1 MTTQQIIISAS
12 PEQVDIL
19 LAELGEIHFDIFED
33 SDTGVIAYCQT
44 DLFDQTLFSEVIKR
58 YEALGPISFQIN
70 EIEKQNWNAVW
81 ESNYDPIRIS
91 NQVFIRANFHE
102 SEPGY
107 AMEIIINPK
116 MSFGTGHH
124 ETTFL
129 MTQALFEIKLQGKSV
144 LDAGTGTGI
153 LALVA
158 MKLGAID
165 VKGFDIDPWSIENSI
180 ENAALNQCAD
190 IVFIEGTIINE
201 SLKKYDVLLANINRN
216 ILLAEMQEY
225 SKRIVDEGI
234 LLLSGFYAEDVP
246 MIIGSAIE
254 NGFIYMNQTEKNRWT
269 CIKFKKSSL

>member
-1 MTTQQIIISAS
+1 MTTQQVIIAAS

-33 SDTGVIAYCQT
+33 SATGLIAYCQT
-44 DLFDQTLFSEVIKR
+44 DLFDSALFSEVIKR
-58 YEALGPISFQIN
+58 YEVLGPISFEIN

-107 AMEIIINPK
+107 AMEIVINPK

-129 MTQALFEIKLQGKSV
+129 MTQALFHLELQGKSV

-153 LALVA
+153 LA
-158 MKLGAID
+158 
-165 VKGFDIDPWSIENSI
+165 
-180 ENAALNQCAD
+180 
-190 IVFIEGTIINE
+190 
-201 SLKKYDVLLANINRN
+201 NRN
-216 ILLAEMQEY
+216 ILLSEMHEY
-225 SKRIVDEGI
+225 SERIVDGGL

-246 MIIGSAIE
+246 MIVKSALE
-254 NGFIYMNQTEKNRWT
+254 NGLISVAQTEKNRWT
-269 CIKFKKSSL
+269 CIKLKKSNL

>member
-1 MTTQQIIISAS
+1 MTTQQVIISAS

-33 SDTGVIAYCQT
+33 SDTGLIAYCQT
-44 DLFDQTLFSEVIKR
+44 DLFNPAHFKEVITR
-58 YEALGPISFQIN
+58 YEVLGPISFQIN

-107 AMEIIINPK
+107 AMEIVINPK

-129 MTQALFEIKLQGKSV
+129 MTQVLFEIDVQGKSV

-158 MKLGAID
+158 TKRGAQD
-165 VKGFDIDPWSIENSI
+165 VKGFDIDTWAIENSI
-180 ENAALNQCAD
+180 ENAGLNQCEN
-190 IVFIEGTIINE
+190 IIFVEGTIVNE

-216 ILLAEMQEY
+216 ILLSEMHEY
-225 SKRIVDEGI
+225 SERIVDGGL
-234 LLLSGFYAEDVP
+234 LLLSGFYVEDVP
-246 MIIGSAIE
+246 MIVKSATE
-254 NGFIYMNQTEKNRWT
+254 NGLVCITQTEKNRWT
-269 CIKFKKSSL
+269 CLKLKKI